1 MNIIEYEYDA
11 KKSINTQAKKKQ
23 RERERKF
30 LTEK

>member
-11 KKSINTQAKKKQ
+11 KKSINTQAKKKHKK
-23 RERERKF
+23 ERKI